1 MPNRLT
7 QPGSIYAPGA
17 QSLDGEIEQAKE
29 EINQQRETI
38 ARQLAEGREVPDAQ
52 EQLASMLENF
62 VFLVRLR
69 SYAT

>member
-7 QPGSIYAPGA
+7 QPGSIYASGA
-17 QSLDGEIEQAKE
+17 QSLDEEIEQAKE

-38 ARQLAEGREVPDAQ
+38 ARHVAEGREAPDAQ
-52 EQLASMLENF
+52 EQLTSMLENF